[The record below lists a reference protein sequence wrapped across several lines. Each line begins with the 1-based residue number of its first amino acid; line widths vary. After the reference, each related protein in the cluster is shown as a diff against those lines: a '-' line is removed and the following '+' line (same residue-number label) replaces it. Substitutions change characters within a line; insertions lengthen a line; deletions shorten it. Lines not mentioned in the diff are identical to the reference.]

1 METPETIYDET
12 VMTHQ
17 EACAA
22 TLGDIFDKRH
32 TFNKSYDRC
41 ETRGLLHQK
50 KERYEINPDLW
61 RFKYIRRSG
70 VP

>member
-22 TLGDIFDKRH
+22 TLGDIFDKTAYFEQVLR
-32 TFNKSYDRC
+32 SMRDA
-41 ETRGLLHQK
+41 GLVAP
-50 KERYEINPDLW
+50 EE
-61 RFKYIRRSG
+61 G
-70 VP
+70 EV